1 MVDITYT
8 FNFYDYFSCL
18 NEDMIPMEWKVAHI
32 TPIFK
37 KGYKKSAAN
46 YRPESLASCICEVM
60 ESCVRAVIWSFWSE
74 KNLIK
79 ASQFS
84 FVRNTSCMEQLLLYM
99 EDICSLIDEGSYVDA
114 AYIDFS
120 KAFNTV
126 PHPRLLN
133 MLSALGIKGNIYKW
147 IKSFLSDRT
156 EIVVVNGRRV
166 HLKKC
171 YQVFRGKVATVS
183 GPHKWFWWLHQ
194 KFYSEVCRWY
204 QNL

>member
-8 FNFYDYFSCL
+8 FNFHDYFSCL
-18 NEDMIPMEWKVAHI
+18 NEDMVPMEWKVAHI
-32 TPIFK
+32 IPIFK

-46 YRPESLASCICEVM
+46 YRPVSLTSCICEVM

-74 KNLIK
+74 KNLIE

-84 FVRNTSCMEQLLLYM
+84 FVPNTSCMEQLLLYM
-99 EDICSLIDEGSYVDA
+99 EDICSLIDEGSCVDA

-126 PHPRLLN
+126 PHLRLLN
-133 MLSALGIKGNIYKW
+133 MLSALGIKGNIYKC
-147 IKSFLSDRT
+147 IKSFLSDQT

-171 YQVFRGKVATVS
+171 YQVSRRKVVW
-183 GPHKWFWWLHQ
+183 GCYCFWPTQMILMTPS
-194 KFYSEVCRWY
+194 KILF
-204 QNL
+204 